1 MEGTFAKPSTQH
13 GRNETM
19 INRYDI
25 YEAWNGSMN
34 IVCLPRTGEWVTYED
49 HAKEIDS
56 LQAEL
61 RLYKLLAEE
70 K

>member
-1 MEGTFAKPSTQH
+1 
-13 GRNETM
+13 M
-19 INRYDI
+19 IKRYDI

-34 IVCLPRTGEWVTYED
+34 IVCLPRTGVWVTYED

-61 RLYKLLAEE
+61 RLYKLLAEGTRCE
-70 K
+70 E

>member
-1 MEGTFAKPSTQH
+1 
-13 GRNETM
+13 M
-19 INRYDI
+19 IDRYDI

-34 IVCLPRTGEWVTYED
+34 TVCLPGTGVWVTYED

-61 RLYKLLAEE
+61 RIYKMLAGE